1 MSKQTAVKWLE
12 KAFYKSAWS
21 AYAEST
27 GVNNK
32 WLIDEECLAELFNQA
47 KAMER
52 EQMEEVFDESRF
64 TNQWV
69 VLTESAFQ
77 HKSFEDY
84 YNETYKG
91 GEQ

>member
-1 MSKQTAVKWLE
+1 MSKETAVKWLE

-47 KAMER
+47 KAMEID
-52 EQMEEVFDESRF
+52 QMEEAFHESR
-64 TNQWV
+64 
-69 VLTESAFQ
+69 LTKDFCVYLNSGFKHESFYA
-77 HKSFEDY
+77 Y
-84 YNETYKG
+84 YYEG